1 VLNGVIFDMDGVLVD
16 SHSIHMKAWREFL
29 FSKGCLVSD
38 SDLDFVRDG
47 RTKQD
52 ILRHFLGDLTQD
64 QMHLCGCQ
72 KELLF
77 REEAKN
83 MATIPGV
90 RRLLDELNRADIPMA
105 VGSSGSGGRVH
116 YLLDLLHLR
125 KYFAAVVTAEDVALG
140 KPDPAIFCKA
150 SRDLQVRPM
159 DSLVIEDSVS
169 GVLAAKAAGMKCLGI
184 SDGPRTDALLQAGA
198 SRVLPNFINASLS
211 NIQTLFH

>member
-1 VLNGVIFDMDGVLVD
+1 VLSGVIFDMDGVIVD
-16 SHSIHMKAWREFL
+16 SHRIHMKAWREFL
-29 FSKGCLVSD
+29 FSKGCLVGD

-47 RTKQD
+47 RKKQD

-64 QMHLCGCQ
+64 QMHLYGCQ

-83 MATIPGV
+83 MPTMPGV
-90 RRLLDELNRADIPMA
+90 RRLLDELNGAGIPMA
-105 VGSSGSGGRVH
+105 VGSSGSSGRVH
-116 YLLDLLHLR
+116 HLLDFLHLR
-125 KYFAAVVTAEDVALG
+125 KYFAAVVTAEDVAMG

-169 GVLAAKAAGMKCLGI
+169 GVLAAKAAGMRCLGI
-184 SDGPRTDALLQAGA
+184 ADRRHTDALLQAGA
-198 SRVLPNFINASLS
+198 SKVLPNFMNASLS
-211 NIQTLFH
+211 KIQMLFR